1 MKKFFLLT
9 AAAAFIVMVIGTVT
23 RCSAAAMIGWFLTS
37 AFVITYLEC
46 CDRDSKRRA
55 ERKAEEL
62 RRKHANDLDTQ
73 RFSTTLTREQL
84 MRDYEK
90 IKL

>member
-1 MKKFFLLT
+1 MKRFFLLT
-9 AAAAFIVMVIGTVT
+9 AAAAFIVMVIGTVM
-23 RCSAAAMIGWFLTS
+23 RCSLGAISGWALTIL
-37 AFVITYLEC
+37 FTVCYLDC
-46 CDRDSKRRA
+46 RDRDSKQRA

-62 RRKHANDLDTQ
+62 RRKHAYDMDTR
-73 RFSTTLTREQL
+73 RFGTILTREQL